1 MEYEALA
8 EELRQ
13 LLGFDTARI
22 SECGMSSDSKLFL
35 IVGTRKHSEGE
46 WTKNGKPWSFDYVA
60 TKVVAS
66 GKDEDD
72 LRASAAE
79 YKRLCGM
86 TMVQYL
92 REIGIE
98 VPKSVEDVA
107 ELAKLNQFT
116 HRAFRA

>member
-1 MEYEALA
+1 MKHEALA

-13 LLGFDTARI
+13 LLGFDTARVV
-22 SECGMSSDSKLFL
+22 EADPHGDVKLFL
-35 IVGTRKHSEGE
+35 IVGTKKRSEGE

-66 GKDEDD
+66 GRSEDE

-86 TMVQYL
+86 TMVEYL
-92 REIGIE
+92 REQGIE
-98 VPKSVEDVA
+98 VPKSVEDCA
-107 ELAKLNQFT
+107 ELTKLNQFH
-116 HRAFRA
+116 HRALRD